1 MFTRIKAAF
10 GWGASGNGAKVPA
23 ADGTVWRTLG
33 DREADGFAPEL
44 GKLAS
49 LADSPE
55 ASEATGVADR
65 WLTDFSERRQGT
77 LESAPS
83 AARLLRKL
91 GRTDELAVLQA
102 DYPKPAG
109 QLARPV
115 TVAGALGI
123 AEEVVAEPGM
133 PAETVAAAA
142 VDLQRMLDSY
152 EFRGRAAGPHKES
165 VRHALAVAR
174 LRQNRPHEVPSLCVR
189 ELARKNLSD
198 TERATVLATLAM
210 ARQQLGQ
217 PYRELLERAQALDPD
232 ADLVAEATEKA
243 AVTAATTPARPLW

>member
-1 MFTRIKAAF
+1 MFTRIKAAL
-10 GWGASGNGAKVPA
+10 GWSASGNGAKVQA
-23 ADGTVWRTLG
+23 VDGTVWRTLG
-33 DREADGFAPEL
+33 EREADAFASEF
-44 GKLAS
+44 GKLAA
-49 LADSPE
+49 LADSPG
-55 ASEATGVADR
+55 ASEAPDVADR

-109 QLARPV
+109 QLAGQV
-115 TVAGALGI
+115 TAAGALGI
-123 AEEVVAEPGM
+123 AKEVVAEPDM
-133 PAETVAAAA
+133 PAEAVAATA
-142 VDLQRMLDSY
+142 VDLQRMLDTY
-152 EFRGRAAGPHKES
+152 EFRGREAGPHKES

-217 PYRELLERAQALDPD
+217 PYQELIEQARSLDPD
-232 ADLVAEATEKA
+232 ADLVAEAMERA
-243 AVTAATTPARPLW
+243 AVAASAIPVWPLW